1 MGVFED
7 SGMYTGFALK
17 PAAGF
22 AEKVIRIPMAVS
34 FRFRFRYRP
43 ISLSESSRAA
53 RTSMDRAKAMSI
65 TCAYKEELTFL

>member
-7 SGMYTGFALK
+7 GGMYTGFALK

-34 FRFRFRYRP
+34 FRFRYRP